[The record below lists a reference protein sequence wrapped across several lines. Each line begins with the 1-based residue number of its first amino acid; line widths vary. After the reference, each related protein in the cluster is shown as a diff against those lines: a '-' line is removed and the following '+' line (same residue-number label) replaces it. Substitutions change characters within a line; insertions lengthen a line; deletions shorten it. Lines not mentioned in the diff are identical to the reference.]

1 MARHCRFKPGQKRK
15 FLLKEGSFSARESS
29 RVREQEFVELSRNDA
44 GPKEHQMAEL
54 LFVGWIATVVTA
66 VVAVVYTT
74 LTGKPVGKVIP
85 PWTLL
90 MLVLLSFGHVT
101 GHVVKEEGYTIETL
115 PAVGTIVLAMVI
127 PMAYFF
133 SVAAKKLMKK

>member
-1 MARHCRFKPGQKRK
+1 
-15 FLLKEGSFSARESS
+15 
-29 RVREQEFVELSRNDA
+29 
-44 GPKEHQMAEL
+44 MAEL
-54 LFVGWIATVVTA
+54 LFVGWIAIVLTAAVTVVCA
-66 VVAVVYTT
+66 RLA
-74 LTGKPVGKVIP
+74 GKQADGRIPV
-85 PWTLL
+85 WTLL
-90 MLVLLSFGHVT
+90 TLVLLSFGHVT